1 MEIIRLDK
9 DFGVAVMKAAGVLR
23 RGGVVLYPTDTLY
36 GLGADALSE
45 GAIEK
50 VYAIKGRD
58 ARKPLHA
65 VVADLAMAA
74 RYAVVNDLARKL
86 AERFLPGPLTLI
98 LQKRDDA
105 NPALSKGRTEFAIR
119 VPNNEFCLEL
129 ARTFDGPYTTTSA
142 NASGEQSQPTVE
154 KILEQ
159 LGSAAAHIDLVIDAG
174 PLLGGA
180 PSTIV
185 NVISGHPS
193 ILRAGAIPTDDI
205 MKAAA

>member
-1 MEIIRLDK
+1 METVRLDK
-9 DFGVAVMKAAGVLR
+9 DFGIAVMKAAGVLR
-23 RGGVVLYPTDTLY
+23 RGGVILYPTDTLY

-45 GAIEK
+45 EAIGK

-58 ARKPLHA
+58 AGKPLHC
-65 VVADLAMAA
+65 VVADLDMAA
-74 RYAVVNDLARKL
+74 RYAIVNDLARKL
-86 AERFLPGPLTLI
+86 AEAFLPGPLTLVM
-98 LQKRDDA
+98 QKREDVD
-105 NPALSKGRTEFAIR
+105 PALSKGRTEFAIR
-119 VPNNEFCLEL
+119 IPNNEFCLEL
-129 ARTFDGPYTTTSA
+129 ARTFDGPFTTTSA
-142 NASGEQSQPTVE
+142 NASGEQSQPTPE

-185 NVISGHPS
+185 NVVSGHSS